1 MKSLILLISS
11 AILLSVV
18 IMVTIDSAL
27 SQSTTIAPEKYLGE
41 MAIPEAIKG
50 FDEQKVKKD
59 PICDSST
66 RPKIMS
72 VKPDIVKPGDK
83 IIITGSF
90 FGKKKECFHNVTIGK
105 ELGENVTY
113 VNDQKVEVIVPE
125 SVQPGMTFLNIQSG
139 GGGARSAILITGQK

>member
-1 MKSLILLISS
+1 MKNLIPHISTAVFLGV
-11 AILLSVV
+11 AI
-18 IMVTIDSAL
+18 MWTTNSAL

-66 RPKIMS
+66 RPKIDS

-90 FGKKKECFHNVTIGK
+90 GKKKECLHNVTIGR
-105 ELGENVTY
+105 ELGDNTTY
-113 VNDQKVEVIVPE
+113 VNDEKVEVTVPE
-125 SVQPGMTFLNIQSG
+125 SVQPGMTFLNVQSG
-139 GGGARSAILITGQK
+139 GGGARTAILITDQE